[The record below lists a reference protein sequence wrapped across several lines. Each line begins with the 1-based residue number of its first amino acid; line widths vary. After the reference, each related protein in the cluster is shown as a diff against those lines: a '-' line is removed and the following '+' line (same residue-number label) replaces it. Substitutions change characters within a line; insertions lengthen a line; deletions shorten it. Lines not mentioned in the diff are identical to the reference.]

1 MPDDRTSRLP
11 RTSVLALTLALVGLA
26 GSAGTAAAQAPVV
39 GDYLRVPVFKSWLD
53 AAPNAEDAAGK
64 ITIHWFCKPRL
75 EACRDDLARIYNL
88 REQHTRVYVVAY
100 IDGTL
105 KDARKLDPVRGDVGA
120 GGVTYGKPVAA
131 MLSSMGATAADLP
144 MSVVIGIDGKVA
156 LVTRG
161 GAPEQL
167 DQRDAKVRAMIGD
180 IHEYVIGAS
189 SPAGTVK
196 VGQRFELG
204 IKIELASWLKFDPSR
219 PAVLH
224 LTPPPDVTCDA
235 TTVGPER
242 MKVIVGTLETSVKCH
257 AAVKGVYEAKGT
269 IRFNF
274 LGPRGAI
281 GVGDDGVTWK
291 FEVRP
296 DPATTPPKPPKPAG
310 PTVPPAR
317 SKPPAGATK

>member
-1 MPDDRTSRLP
+1 MPLVRTP
-11 RTSVLALTLALVGLA
+11 RTSVLPLALTLALVGLA
-26 GSAGTAAAQAPVV
+26 GSAGTAAAQEPVV
-39 GDYLRVPVFKSWLD
+39 GDYLRVPVFKAWLD
-53 AAPNAEDAAGK
+53 ASPNAEDAAGK
-64 ITIHWFCKPRL
+64 VTIHWFCKPRL

-88 REQHTRVYVVAY
+88 REQHARVYVVAY

-131 MLSSMGATAADLP
+131 MLRSMGVTAADLP

-161 GAPEQL
+161 GGPEAL
-167 DQRDAKVRAMIGD
+167 DQRDARVRSMIDD

-204 IKIELASWLKFDPSR
+204 LKIELASWLKFDPSR
-219 PAVLH
+219 PAVLT

-235 TTVGPER
+235 TRVGPER
-242 MKVIVGTLETSVKCH
+242 MKVIVGTLETSVTCH

-296 DPATTPPKPPKPAG
+296 DPAATPPAKQPAV
-310 PTVPPAR
+310 PAVPPAR
-317 SKPPAGATK
+317 SKPPAATTK